1 MPRSDDEPGVVK
13 PNVALSSEVREHL
26 GQKLRATL
34 RQTADKPAFL
44 GDESLPPE
52 FEGAIRRLQG
62 QDRTSRSG
70 LDAVRNALGLNEAE
84 NREARRPRIEPIADD
99 HQV

>member
-1 MPRSDDEPGVVK
+1 MARSDDRPGPAK
-13 PNVALSSEVREHL
+13 PEAALSSEVREHL

-62 QDRTSRSG
+62 QDRPSRTG
-70 LDAVRNALGLNEAE
+70 LAAVRNALGLNEAE
-84 NREARRPRIEPIADD
+84 NRGLRRSRTEPVADD
-99 HQV
+99 GQA

>member
-1 MPRSDDEPGVVK
+1 MPRSDDQPGSAK
-13 PNVALSSEVREHL
+13 PGASLSSEVREHL

-34 RQTADKPAFL
+34 RQTSDKPAFL
-44 GDESLPPE
+44 GDDALPPE

-62 QDRTSRSG
+62 QDRPSRSG

-84 NREARRPRIEPIADD
+84 NREARRPRVETVTDD
-99 HQV
+99 QQP

>member
-1 MPRSDDEPGVVK
+1 MAGSDDGMGGAK
-13 PNVALSSEVREHL
+13 PNVTLSSEVREHL

-34 RQTADKPAFL
+34 RQTSDKPAFL

-62 QDRTSRSG
+62 QDRPSRSG

-84 NREARRPRIEPIADD
+84 NREARRPRIEPVSDD
-99 HQV
+99 HQI

>member
-1 MPRSDDEPGVVK
+1 MAASDDRGGGMKPGA
-13 PNVALSSEVREHL
+13 ALSSEVREHL

-34 RQTADKPAFL
+34 RQTSDKPAFL
-44 GDESLPPE
+44 GDESMPPE

-62 QDRTSRSG
+62 QDRPSRSG

-84 NREARRPRIEPIADD
+84 NREARRPRVDPIADD
-99 HQV
+99 HQG

>member
-1 MPRSDDEPGVVK
+1 MAGSDDGAGGAK
-13 PNVALSSEVREHL
+13 PAVALSSEVREHL

-34 RQTADKPAFL
+34 RQTSDKPAFL

-62 QDRTSRSG
+62 QDRPSRSG

-84 NREARRPRIEPIADD
+84 NREARRPRIEPVSDD
-99 HQV
+99 HQI

>member
-1 MPRSDDEPGVVK
+1 MAGSDDAGVGTK
-13 PNVALSSEVREHL
+13 LGAALSSEVREHL

-34 RQTADKPAFL
+34 RQTSDKPAFL

-62 QDRTSRSG
+62 QDRPSRSG

-84 NREARRPRIEPIADD
+84 NREARRPRIEPVADD
-99 HQV
+99 RQI